1 MNRASFLADADVAG
15 FLDFFSRCLRHLE
28 VDYVTAYP
36 QILPADRHF
45 HVTGVAQAHASYAWP
60 AKNTFVGPP
69 NPSIYNWATTAAFLS
84 TARAALHRA
93 IAARNDPATWDAV
106 YKILVWGLGSRGAPR
121 GMARLRTDC
130 AVIHAGSIS
139 AFVGH
144 TQTALRLGAVNTTHI
159 NPGLIP
165 YASSGTA
172 KIHSL
177 ASTDGLVIFDSRVAA
192 TLGEC
197 INEYLRRQR
206 ALAIPDTLQ
215 IFIELNHGQNNPLQR
230 VPRPLAN
237 GANHAGF
244 PRTARTDRWIACQ
257 VRASWM
263 FEAVLQRN
271 QDIFPNL
278 PLPDRMHRL
287 EAACFMMGAYL
298 QPGPFAGR
306 AFNFGRC

>member
-1 MNRASFLADADVAG
+1 MNRNTFLADADVAG

-28 VDYVTAYP
+28 VDYVTNYP
-36 QILPADRHF
+36 QIRPADQHF
-45 HVTGVAQAHASYAWP
+45 HVTGVAQAHARYAWP

-69 NPSIYNWATTAAFLS
+69 NPLIYNWATTAAFLS
-84 TARAALHRA
+84 TARAALRHA

-106 YKILVWGLGSRGAPR
+106 NKILVWGLANRAPR
-121 GMARLRTDC
+121 VLTRLRTVC
-130 AVIHAGSIS
+130 IAPHGGSIS
-139 AFVGH
+139 AFLAH
-144 TQTALRLGAVNTTHI
+144 TQAALALGVVDTAHI
-159 NPGLIP
+159 NHALIP

-177 ASTDGLVIFDSRVAA
+177 ASTDGLIIFDSRVAA

-197 INEYLRRQR
+197 INEYLRRR
-206 ALAIPDTLQ
+206 GTMTIPDTLK
-215 IFIELNHGQNNPLQR
+215 IFIELNHGRTNPLQR
-230 VPRPLAN
+230 VPQPLAN
-237 GANHAGF
+237 GVNHAGF
-244 PRTARTDRWIACQ
+244 VRDHRWIECQ
-257 VRASWM
+257 VRVSWM

-278 PLPDRMHRL
+278 PLAQRTHHL

-306 AFNFGRC
+306 SFNFGRC